1 MANQQSNIDGT
12 VVVIGG
18 GVVGCF
24 IAYRLAGAGVS
35 VTLVEQEGPGSG
47 ATGNSAGNIQPGSG
61 RDDTYK
67 IALGAESL
75 ALWRKYLPQI
85 KAAGGIDYL
94 EQDVRYVYAATNNQE
109 ERESRQI
116 LSDLTAAGL
125 KAEWVDGLTA
135 REIEPRLAGSIIGGT
150 LNQDCIQME
159 PKLFIAAMANAVK
172 SVGVTVLRQ
181 KQAVGLTVTGG
192 RAKDVVF
199 QDGSSLDCSSVVL
212 ATGAWTLKIMS
223 EWLGYDLSV
232 EPVGLQKLHLGLG
245 SAAPLNCAVRW
256 NSVNIVS
263 RRDGLV
269 HAGSKMDASGFDT
282 KPSDETRDW
291 LLAQVKAIM
300 PGFQPSGVE
309 TIAAFAA
316 STPERGI
323 PLIGEL
329 PGTDGVLLAVP
340 STDGF
345 LMAALLADMTA
356 NLMINGQAHELMQ
369 RSPLAQAA
377 SR

>member
-1 MANQQSNIDGT
+1 M
-12 VVVIGG
+12 IGG

-47 ATGNSAGNIQPGSG
+47 ATGNSAGNIQPASG
-61 RDDTYK
+61 DDDTYK

-75 ALWRKYLPQI
+75 ALWRKYLPEI
-85 KAAGGIDYL
+85 KTAGSIDYL
-94 EQDVRYVYAATNNQE
+94 EQNVSYIYAATNDQE

-116 LSDLTAAGL
+116 LSDLKSAGL
-125 KAEWVDGLTA
+125 RSEWVDGPTA
-135 REIEPRLAGSIIGGT
+135 REIEPRLADSITGGA
-150 LNQDCIQME
+150 LHQDCIQMD
-159 PKLFIAAMANAVK
+159 PKLFMAAMANAAE
-172 SVGVTVLRQ
+172 SVGVTVQRQ

-192 RAKDVVF
+192 RANGVIF
-199 QDGSSLDCSSVVL
+199 QDGSSLECSSVIL

-223 EWLGYDLSV
+223 EWLGYDLPV
-232 EPVGLQKLHLGLG
+232 EPHGLQKLHLGLG
-245 SAAPLNCAVRW
+245 TSAPLNCAVRW

-269 HAGSKMDASGFDT
+269 HAGSKFDPAGFDT
-282 KPSDETRDW
+282 KPTDETRDW
-291 LLAQVKAIM
+291 LLAQVAAIM
-300 PGFQPSGVE
+300 PGFQPASVE

-316 STPERGI
+316 STPDRI
-323 PLIGEL
+323 PLVGEL
-329 PGTDGVLLAVP
+329 PGTEGVFLAVP

-345 LMAALLADMTA
+345 LMAALLADMTT
-356 NLMINGQAHELMQ
+356 NLMLNGQAHELMQ
-369 RSPLAQAA
+369 RSPLAQAT

>member
-1 MANQQSNIDGT
+1 MANLQSNIDGT

-61 RDDTYK
+61 SDDTYK

-116 LSDLTAAGL
+116 LSDLAAAGL
-125 KAEWVDGLTA
+125 KAEWVDGPTA

-159 PKLFIAAMANAVK
+159 PKLFMAAIANAAE
-172 SVGVTVLRQ
+172 SVRVTVLRQ
-181 KQAVGLTVTGG
+181 KQAVGVTVTGG
-192 RAKDVVF
+192 QARGVVF

-223 EWLGYDLSV
+223 EWLGYDLPV

-269 HAGSKMDASGFDT
+269 HAGSKMDPDGFDA

-291 LLAQVKAIM
+291 LLAQVAAIM
-300 PGFQPSGVE
+300 PGFQPSSVE

-345 LMAALLADMTA
+345 LMAALLADMTT

-377 SR
+377 PR

>member
-1 MANQQSNIDGT
+1 LTNQQSNINGT
-12 VVVIGG
+12 VAVIGG

-47 ATGNSAGNIQPGSG
+47 ATGNSAGNIQPASG
-61 RDDTYK
+61 DDDTYK

-75 ALWRKYLPQI
+75 ALWRKYLPEI
-85 KAAGGIDYL
+85 KTAGGIDYL
-94 EQDVRYVYAATNNQE
+94 EQDVRYIYAATNDQE

-116 LSDLTAAGL
+116 LSDLKSAGL
-125 KAEWVDGLTA
+125 RSEWVDGPTA
-135 REIEPRLAGSIIGGT
+135 REIEPRLADSITGGA
-150 LNQDCIQME
+150 LHQDCIQMD
-159 PKLFIAAMANAVK
+159 PKLFMAAMANAAE
-172 SVGVTVLRQ
+172 SVGVTVQRQ

-192 RAKDVVF
+192 RANGVVF
-199 QDGSSLDCSSVVL
+199 QDGSSLECSSVIL

-223 EWLGYDLSV
+223 EWLGYDLPV
-232 EPVGLQKLHLGLG
+232 EPHGLQKLHLGLG
-245 SAAPLNCAVRW
+245 TSAPLNCAVRW

-269 HAGSKMDASGFDT
+269 HAGSKFDPAGFDT
-282 KPSDETRDW
+282 KPTDETRDW
-291 LLAQVKAIM
+291 LLAQVAAIM
-300 PGFQPSGVE
+300 PGFQPASVE

-316 STPERGI
+316 STPDRI
-323 PLIGEL
+323 PLVGEL
-329 PGTDGVLLAVP
+329 PGTEGVFLAVP

-345 LMAALLADMTA
+345 LMAALLADITT
-356 NLMINGQAHELMQ
+356 NLMLNGQAHELMQ
-369 RSPLAQAA
+369 RSPLAQAT

>member
-1 MANQQSNIDGT
+1 MTDQQSNIDGT
-12 VVVIGG
+12 VVIIGG

-24 IAYRLAGAGVS
+24 VAYRLASAGVS

-61 RDDTYK
+61 SDDTYK

-94 EQDVRYVYAATNNQE
+94 EQDVRYIYAATNNQE

-125 KAEWVDGLTA
+125 KAEWVDGPTA
-135 REIEPRLAGSIIGGT
+135 REIEPRLAESIIGGT

-159 PKLFIAAMANAVK
+159 PKLFMAAMAKAAE

-192 RAKDVVF
+192 RAKGVVF

-223 EWLGYDLSV
+223 EWIGYDLQV

-245 SAAPLNCAVRW
+245 SAALLNCAVRW
-256 NSVNIVS
+256 NSVNIVN

-269 HAGSKMDASGFDT
+269 HAGSKLDSAGFDA

-291 LLAQVKAIM
+291 LLAQVAAIM
-300 PGFQPSGVE
+300 PGFQPSSVE
-309 TIAAFAA
+309 TIAAVAA

-345 LMAALLADMTA
+345 LMAALLADMTT
-356 NLMINGQAHELMQ
+356 NLMINGQTHELMQ

-377 SR
+377 PR

>member
-1 MANQQSNIDGT
+1 MTNQQSNINGT
-12 VVVIGG
+12 VAVIGG

-47 ATGNSAGNIQPGSG
+47 ATGNSAGNIQPASG
-61 RDDTYK
+61 DDDTYK

-75 ALWRKYLPQI
+75 ALWRKYLPEI
-85 KAAGGIDYL
+85 KTAGGIDYL
-94 EQDVRYVYAATNNQE
+94 EQDVRYIYAATNDQE

-116 LSDLTAAGL
+116 LSDLKSAGL
-125 KAEWVDGLTA
+125 RSEWVDGPTA
-135 REIEPRLAGSIIGGT
+135 REIEPRLADSITGGA
-150 LNQDCIQME
+150 LHQDCIQMD
-159 PKLFIAAMANAVK
+159 PKLFMAAMANAAE
-172 SVGVTVLRQ
+172 SVGVTVQRQ

-192 RAKDVVF
+192 RANGVIF
-199 QDGSSLDCSSVVL
+199 QDGSSLECSSVIL

-223 EWLGYDLSV
+223 EWLGYDLPV
-232 EPVGLQKLHLGLG
+232 EPHGLQKLHLGLG
-245 SAAPLNCAVRW
+245 TSAPLNCAVRW

-269 HAGSKMDASGFDT
+269 HAGSKFDPAGFDT
-282 KPSDETRDW
+282 KPTDETRDW
-291 LLAQVKAIM
+291 LLAQVAAIM
-300 PGFQPSGVE
+300 PGFQPASVE

-316 STPERGI
+316 STPDRI
-323 PLIGEL
+323 PLVGEL
-329 PGTDGVLLAVP
+329 PGTEGVFLAVP

-345 LMAALLADMTA
+345 LMAALLADITT
-356 NLMINGQAHELMQ
+356 NLMLNGQAHELMQ
-369 RSPLAQAA
+369 RSPLAQAT